1 MLYGKGV
8 APAAPHFLSMQVE
21 GPIPVRGPVLA
32 LSRNV
37 AVIKLPK
44 LFRPR
49 RRDAAMAAPFF
60 DPAFYRSAYPDV
72 AAGGGD
78 PLRHYL
84 DHGWLEG
91 RDPSAVFSTLFYA
104 ERHFADRAPINP
116 LLHYAG
122 LSPTERL
129 RVATQPGPDFPALQ
143 AGVVKPYFDAPYYAR
158 LAGLEGGEDPLTHY
172 LIKGWRRGLD
182 PNDAFSGDAYLQRHA
197 HMRRLGVSPLYHFA
211 ATRRLQA
218 SEAAAPPARRA
229 KPQAALL
236 PADPAEASDAQ
247 IYETVAAAF
256 DREHYL
262 DTNPDIRRSGIDPIR
277 HFLDFGAREDRDP
290 TPDFSVRF
298 YRKHYRREIGA
309 GVNPFF
315 HYLAVGRAR
324 GFRPTPFGLGTWPA
338 QVAPTP
344 AEWEQAQPAA
354 DIAAARVV
362 LIMPVYKSYDDTLR
376 AIHSVLS
383 EKQATT
389 FALLVIDD
397 CSPDP
402 RLSAALAD
410 LGGRGLFAHLVNEAN
425 LGFVRTCNRG
435 LELAAGKDVVL
446 LNADVVVYGD
456 WLDRLLWHVDA
467 DPRVATVTPFSNNAT
482 ICSYPRPNV
491 DNQARLEITPAEI
504 DAFTR
509 ACNARTSSPVPTGV
523 GFCMAMRR
531 EAIAA
536 VGLLDA
542 ETFGRGYGEEND
554 FCMRA
559 LKAGFTNV
567 LAHDIFVFH
576 SGSVSFGALLATKG
590 ADIFRAILTKHPD
603 YQRRVHNHIE
613 VDPARFARQRLDLY
627 RFAKRATAS
636 AERGVALIVTHDF
649 GGGVETHIEA
659 LSLRLAEA
667 GLAVVYLRT
676 DEPGG
681 FRLGLPGSGGIDF
694 PVSILDPL
702 SLDRDADLLAEL
714 IGWLA
719 PAMVH
724 VHSLAGLDAP
734 STRAAMQLIEEAGTG
749 YDVTLHDYASVCH
762 RNNLVRSD
770 GVYCGL
776 AEPAVCRD
784 CIRLDRDA
792 DGIVLPDPAERR
804 RDWAGF
810 LDRARTVFAPS
821 ADLADRIGSTLHLD
835 RIAVRPHE
843 ETLAGAELKARQRRE
858 GPLRVAVIGSIGA
871 HKGYDVVHN
880 LALDAR
886 LRQLPIVFTIVG
898 HSAEPRAMEAAGVRE
913 TGLYGSNAAALAE
926 IARLDPDL
934 VLLPSIWPET
944 YCYTLSLALAAGV
957 PPVVFDLGA
966 QAERLRASGAGHRF
980 DPALADD
987 PQRLNAALLALP
999 IDALWAVREPFR
1011 PAVYPR
1017 ILEDY
1022 YGLDAAALSNVSPE
1036 TGRAGAGPVDH
1047 RDGLRSAPSPQMS

>member
-1 MLYGKGV
+1 M
-8 APAAPHFLSMQVE
+8 
-21 GPIPVRGPVLA
+21 
-32 LSRNV
+32 
-37 AVIKLPK
+37 IKLPR
-44 LFRPR
+44 LFRPK
-49 RRDAAMAAPFF
+49 RRDAATAAPFF
-60 DPAFYRSAYPDV
+60 DPAFYRDAYPDV

-78 PLRHYL
+78 PLVHYL

-91 RDPSAVFSTLFYA
+91 RDPSAVFSTLFYID
-104 ERHFADRAPINP
+104 RHLADRAPVNP

-122 LSPTERL
+122 LSPAERL
-129 RVATQPGPDFPALQ
+129 RVATQPGPDFPVLQ
-143 AGVVKPYFDAPYYAR
+143 AAIAEPYFDAPFYAR
-158 LAGLEGGEDPLTHY
+158 LAGLEGGEDPLSHY
-172 LIKGWRRGLD
+172 LSKGWRRGLD

-218 SEAAAPPARRA
+218 TEAAGTPARRA
-229 KPQAALL
+229 KPQAAPL

-256 DREHYL
+256 DHEHYL
-262 DTNPDIRRSGIDPIR
+262 ETNPDIRRSGVDPVR

-290 TPDFSVRF
+290 SPDFSVRF
-298 YRKHYRREIGA
+298 YRKHYRREVGA

-344 AEWEQAQPAA
+344 DEWAQAIPAA
-354 DIAAARVV
+354 DIAAARAV
-362 LIMPVYKSYDDTLR
+362 LVMPVYKGYDDTLR
-376 AIHSVLS
+376 AIHAVLS
-383 EKQATT
+383 APQAAS

-397 CSPDP
+397 CSPEP
-402 RLSAALAD
+402 RLSAALAE
-410 LGGRGLFAHLVNEAN
+410 LAARGLFAHSVNAEN

-435 LELAAGKDVVL
+435 LERAAGKDVVL
-446 LNADVVVYGD
+446 LNADIVVYGD
-456 WLDRLLWHVDA
+456 WLDRLLWHIDA
-467 DPRVATVTPFSNNAT
+467 DPRIATVTPFSNNAT

-509 ACNARTSSPVPTGV
+509 LCNARTRSPVPTGV

-567 LAHDIFVFH
+567 LAHDVFVFH
-576 SGSVSFGALLATKG
+576 AGSVSFGTVLATKG
-590 ADIFRAILTKHPD
+590 AEILRALLTKHPD
-603 YQRRVHNHIE
+603 YQRRVHNHIQ
-613 VDPARFARQRLDLY
+613 VDPARFARRRLDFY
-627 RFAKRATAS
+627 RFARCATEQAQ
-636 AERGVALIVTHDF
+636 GGLALIVTHDF

-659 LSLRLAEA
+659 LSVRLAEA
-667 GLAVVYLRT
+667 GLRVVYLRT

-681 FRLGLPGSGGIDF
+681 IKLGLPEATGIDF

-702 SLDRDADLLAEL
+702 SLDRDADLIAEL
-714 IGWLA
+714 IGWLD
-719 PAMVH
+719 PTMVH

-734 STRAAMQLIEEAGTG
+734 ATDAAMRLIEGIGIG

-762 RNNLVRSD
+762 RNNLVRPD
-770 GVYCGL
+770 GTYCGL
-776 AEPAVCRD
+776 AAPAACRD
-784 CIRLDRDA
+784 CIRLDREA
-792 DGIVLPDPAERR
+792 DGFLLPDPAERR
-804 RDWAGF
+804 RVWAGF
-810 LDRARTVFAPS
+810 LGRARTVFAPS
-821 ADLADRIGSTLHLD
+821 SDLAGRIGDTLGLD
-835 RIAVRPHE
+835 RFVLRPHE
-843 ETLAGAELKARQRRE
+843 ETLPVIEPRPRQRRD
-858 GPLRVAVIGSIGA
+858 GALRVAVIGSISQQ
-871 HKGYDVVHN
+871 KGYDVVHN

-886 LRQLPIVFTIVG
+886 LRKLPIGFTIIG
-898 HSAEPRAMEAAGVRE
+898 HSVEPRPMEAAGAHE
-913 TGLYGSNAAALAE
+913 TGRYGSDAAAMAE

-934 VLLPSIWPET
+934 VLCPSISPET

-966 QAERLRASGAGHRF
+966 QAERLRALGAGHCL
-980 DPALADD
+980 DPALAED

-999 IDALWAVREPFR
+999 IDALWAARKPFR
-1011 PAVYPR
+1011 PTVYPR
-1017 ILEDY
+1017 ILADY
-1022 YGLDAAALSNVSPE
+1022 YGLGEA
-1036 TGRAGAGPVDH
+1036 
-1047 RDGLRSAPSPQMS
+1047 APSAHRPPSAA

>member
-1 MLYGKGV
+1 MLYGDTL
-8 APAAPHFLSMQVE
+8 APATPHFVPICPKGLREGLSPAAE
-21 GPIPVRGPVLA
+21 PGTSA
-32 LSRNV
+32 FSRDLV
-37 AVIKLPK
+37 VIKLPK
-44 LFRPR
+44 LFRPK
-49 RRDAAMAAPFF
+49 RRDAATAAPFF

-78 PLRHYL
+78 PLWHYL

-91 RDPSAVFSTLFYA
+91 RDPSAVFSTLFYLDRHLA
-104 ERHFADRAPINP
+104 EAAPVNP

-122 LSPTERL
+122 LSAAERL
-129 RVATQPGPDFPALQ
+129 RVTTQPGPDFPALQ
-143 AGVVKPYFDAPYYAR
+143 ASVVEPYFDAPYYAR
-158 LAGLEGGEDPLTHY
+158 LAGLEAGEDPLAHY
-172 LIKGWRRGLD
+172 LSKGWRRGLD
-182 PNDAFSGDAYLQRHA
+182 PSDAFSGDAYLNRHA

-218 SEAAAPPARRA
+218 SEAAAPPVRRA
-229 KPQAALL
+229 KPQAASL

-262 DTNPDIRRSGIDPIR
+262 DTNPDIRRFGVDPVR

-290 TPDFSVRF
+290 SPDFSVRF

-309 GVNPFF
+309 GINPFF

-344 AEWEQAQPAA
+344 AEWARARPAA
-354 DIAAARVV
+354 DIAAARAV
-362 LIMPVYKSYDDTLR
+362 LIMPVYKGYDDTLR
-376 AIHSVLS
+376 AIHAVLS
-383 EKQATT
+383 APQAAS

-402 RLSAALAD
+402 RLSAALAE
-410 LGGRGLFAHLVNEAN
+410 LAGRGLFAHLVNDEN

-435 LELAAGKDVVL
+435 LERAAGKDVVL
-446 LNADVVVYGD
+446 LNADIVVYGD
-456 WLDRLLWHVDA
+456 WLDRLLWHLDA

-491 DNQARLEITPAEI
+491 DNQTQLEITPAEI

-536 VGLLDA
+536 VGVLDA

-559 LKAGFTNV
+559 LKAGFTNL

-576 SGSVSFGALLATKG
+576 SGSVSFGTLLATKG
-590 ADIFRAILTKHPD
+590 EDILRALLTKHPD

-613 VDPARFARQRLDLY
+613 VDPARFARRRLDLY

-636 AERGVALIVTHDF
+636 AGRGVALIVTHDL
-649 GGGVETHIEA
+649 GGGVETHIER
-659 LSLRLAEA
+659 LSARLAEA
-667 GLAVVYLRT
+667 GLSVVYLRT

-681 FRLGLPGSGGIDF
+681 FKLGLPDGSGIGF
-694 PVSILDPL
+694 PVSTLDPL

-714 IGWLA
+714 IGWLG

-734 STRAAMQLIEEAGTG
+734 STRAAMRLIEEAGVG

-762 RNNLVRSD
+762 RNNLVRPE

-776 AEPAVCRD
+776 AEPDACRD

-792 DGIVLPDPAERR
+792 DGILLPDPAERR
-804 RDWAGF
+804 RIWAGF
-810 LDRARTVFAPS
+810 LDRARTVIAPS
-821 ADLADRIGSTLHLD
+821 ADLACRIGTVLHLD
-835 RIAVRPHE
+835 TIVLRPHE
-843 ETLAGAELKARQRRE
+843 ETLAGVELKERRRRE
-858 GPLRVAVIGSIGA
+858 GPLRIAVLGSIGVQ
-871 HKGYDVVHN
+871 KGFDVIHN

-886 LRQLPIVFTIVG
+886 LRHLPLEITIIG
-898 HSAEPRAMEAAGVRE
+898 RSADPRIMEAAGVRE
-913 TGLYGSNAAALAE
+913 TGPYRGDAAALAH
-926 IARLDPDL
+926 IARLDPDI
-934 VLLPSIWPET
+934 VLFPSISPET

-966 QAERLRASGAGHRF
+966 QAERLRASGEGLRL

-987 PQRLNAALLALP
+987 PRRLNAALLALP
-999 IDALWAVREPFR
+999 IDALWAARKPFQ
-1011 PAVYPR
+1011 PTAYLR

-1022 YGLDAAALSNVSPE
+1022 YGLPGGLPPVPATASAEE
-1036 TGRAGAGPVDH
+1036 TRG
-1047 RDGLRSAPSPQMS
+1047 

>member
-1 MLYGKGV
+1 M
-8 APAAPHFLSMQVE
+8 
-21 GPIPVRGPVLA
+21 
-32 LSRNV
+32 
-37 AVIKLPK
+37 IKLPR
-44 LFRPR
+44 LFRPG
-49 RRDAAMAAPFF
+49 RRDAVAAAPFF

-91 RDPSAVFSTLFYA
+91 RDPSAVFSTLYYLD
-104 ERHFADRAPINP
+104 RHLADRAPINP

-122 LSPTERL
+122 LSGAERL
-129 RVATQPGPDFPALQ
+129 RIPTQPGPDFQTLQ
-143 AGVVKPYFDAPYYAR
+143 ATVVEPYFDAPYYAR
-158 LAGLEGGEDPLTHY
+158 RAGLEGGEDPLAHY
-172 LIKGWRRGLD
+172 LTKGWRRGLD

-211 ATRRLQA
+211 STRRLLA
-218 SEAAAPPARRA
+218 SEAAAPPARRTQ
-229 KPQAALL
+229 PPAAML
-236 PADPAEASDAQ
+236 PADPAEATDAQ

-262 DTNPDIRRSGIDPIR
+262 DTNADIRRSGVDPVR
-277 HFLDFGAREDRDP
+277 HFLDFGAHEDRDP
-290 TPDFSVRF
+290 SPDFSVRF
-298 YRKHYRREIGA
+298 YRKHYRRELGA

-315 HYLAVGRAR
+315 HYLAVGRTR

-338 QVAPTP
+338 QVAPTS
-344 AEWEQAQPAA
+344 AEWERVRPAA
-354 DIAAARVV
+354 DIAAARAV
-362 LIMPVYKSYDDTLR
+362 LIMPVYKGYDDTLR

-383 EKQATT
+383 APQATA

-397 CSPDP
+397 RSPDP

-410 LGGRGLFAHLVNEAN
+410 LTGRGLFAHLVNDEN

-435 LELAAGKDVVL
+435 LERAEGKDVVL
-446 LNADVVVYGD
+446 LNADIVVYGD
-456 WLDRLLWHVDA
+456 WLDRLLWHMDA

-491 DNQARLEITPAEI
+491 DNQTRLEVTPDEI

-509 ACNARTSSPVPTGV
+509 VCNARTSSPVPTGV

-559 LKAGFTNV
+559 LKAGFTNL

-576 SGSVSFGALLATKG
+576 SGSVSFGTLLATKG
-590 ADIFRAILTKHPD
+590 ADIFRTLLTKHAD

-613 VDPARFARQRLDLY
+613 VDPARFARRRLDLY

-636 AERGVALIVTHDF
+636 AERGIALIVTHDF
-649 GGGVETHIEA
+649 GGGVETHVEA
-659 LSLRLAEA
+659 LSARLAEA
-667 GLAVVYLRT
+667 GLATVYLRT

-681 FRLGLPGSGGIDF
+681 IKLGLPEIGAIDF

-714 IGWLA
+714 IGWLG

-734 STRAAMQLIEEAGTG
+734 STRAAMRLIEEAGVG

-762 RNNLVRSD
+762 RNNLVRPE

-804 RDWAGF
+804 RVWAGF
-810 LDRARTVFAPS
+810 LGRARAVFAPS
-821 ADLADRIGSTLHLD
+821 ADLAGRIGTVLLLD
-835 RIAVRPHE
+835 NIALRPHE
-843 ETLAGAELKARQRRE
+843 ETLAGVELKARQRKS
-858 GPLRVAVIGSIGA
+858 GPLRVAVIGSVGVQ
-871 HKGYDVVHN
+871 KGFDVIHN

-886 LRQLPIVFTIVG
+886 LRQLPLDITIIG
-898 HSAEPRAMEAAGVRE
+898 RSADPRAMEAAGVRE
-913 TGLYGSNAAALAE
+913 TGPYRGDAAALTH
-926 IARLDPDL
+926 IARVDPDL
-934 VLLPSIWPET
+934 VLFPSISPET

-966 QAERLRASGAGHRF
+966 QAERLRASGEGHRL

-999 IDALWAVREPFR
+999 IDALWAARKPFR
-1011 PAVYPR
+1011 PTVYPR

-1022 YGLDAAALSNVSPE
+1022 YGLPEGISSAAV
-1036 TGRAGAGPVDH
+1036 AGPLARPH
-1047 RDGLRSAPSPQMS
+1047 RAREAPVEP

>member
-1 MLYGKGV
+1 M
-8 APAAPHFLSMQVE
+8 
-21 GPIPVRGPVLA
+21 
-32 LSRNV
+32 
-37 AVIKLPK
+37 IKLPK
-44 LFRPR
+44 LFRPK
-49 RRDAAMAAPFF
+49 RRDAATAAPFF

-78 PLRHYL
+78 PLLHYL

-91 RDPSAVFSTLFYA
+91 RDPSAVFSTLFYLD
-104 ERHFADRAPINP
+104 RHLADRAPINP

-122 LSPTERL
+122 LSGAERL

-143 AGVVKPYFDAPYYAR
+143 AAVVEPYFDAPYYAR
-158 LAGLEGGEDPLTHY
+158 LAGLEGGEDPLAHY
-172 LIKGWRRGLD
+172 LTKGWRRGLD

-218 SEAAAPPARRA
+218 SEAATPPVRRA
-229 KPQAALL
+229 KPQAMVL

-262 DTNPDIRRSGIDPIR
+262 DTNADIRRSGVDPVR

-290 TPDFSVRF
+290 SPDFSVRF

-324 GFRPTPFGLGTWPA
+324 GYRPTPFGLGTWPA

-344 AEWEQAQPAA
+344 AEWKQAEPAA
-354 DIAAARVV
+354 DIAAARAV
-362 LIMPVYKSYDDTLR
+362 LIMPVYKGYDDTLR

-383 EKQATT
+383 AKQVAS

-410 LGGRGLFAHLVNEAN
+410 LAGRGLFAHLVNDAN

-435 LELAAGKDVVL
+435 LERAAGKDVVL
-446 LNADVVVYGD
+446 LNADIVVYGD
-456 WLDRLLWHVDA
+456 WLDRLLWHIDA

-482 ICSYPRPNV
+482 ICSYPRPNI
-491 DNQARLEITPAEI
+491 DNRTRLEITPAEI

-559 LKAGFTNV
+559 LKAGFINL
-567 LAHDIFVFH
+567 LAHDVFVFH

-590 ADIFRAILTKHPD
+590 ADIFRTLLIKHPD
-603 YQRRVHNHIE
+603 YQRRIHNHIK
-613 VDPARFARQRLDLY
+613 VDPARFARRRLDLY
-627 RFAKRATAS
+627 RFAKRATGS
-636 AERGVALIVTHDF
+636 VERGLALIVTHDL

-659 LSLRLAEA
+659 LGLRLAEA

-681 FRLGLPGSGGIDF
+681 FKLGLPGGSGIDF

-714 IGWLA
+714 IGWLG
-719 PAMVH
+719 PSMVH

-734 STRAAMQLIEEAGTG
+734 STRAAMRLIEEAGIG
-749 YDVTLHDYASVCH
+749 YAVTLHDYATVCH
-762 RNNLVRSD
+762 RNNLVRPD

-776 AEPAVCRD
+776 AEPAACRA

-792 DGIVLPDPAERR
+792 DRIALPDPAERR
-804 RDWAGF
+804 RAWAGF
-810 LDRARTVFAPS
+810 LGRAGTVFAPS
-821 ADLADRIGSTLHLD
+821 ADLADRIGPALHLD
-835 RIAVRPHE
+835 GIVLRPHE
-843 ETLAGAELKARQRRE
+843 ETLTGVEFKSRQRRE
-858 GPLRVAVIGSIGA
+858 GPLRVAVIGSIGPQ
-871 HKGYDVVHN
+871 KGFDVIHN
-880 LALDAR
+880 IALDAQ
-886 LRQLPIVFTIVG
+886 LRQLPLEITIIG
-898 HSAEPRAMEAAGVRE
+898 RSADPRAMEAVGVRE
-913 TGLYGSNAAALAE
+913 TGPYRGDDAALTD
-926 IARLDPDL
+926 IARLNPDL
-934 VLLPSIWPET
+934 VLVPSISPET

-966 QAERLRASGAGHRF
+966 QAERLSESGQGHRL

-999 IDALWAVREPFR
+999 IDALWAARKPFR
-1011 PAVYPR
+1011 PTVYPR

-1022 YGLDAAALSNVSPE
+1022 YGLPE
-1036 TGRAGAGPVDH
+1036 GTHSA
-1047 RDGLRSAPSPQMS
+1047 APSNRSGTGVGRGGARGERCRA